1 MNLSV
6 SRSQIGLLLMLN
18 FVYFLLAKLHELP
31 RKSVGAEAIIVPTT
45 YTVSNAKAS
54 FSNKKCVFAGMSF
67 AL

>member
-1 MNLSV
+1 
-6 SRSQIGLLLMLN
+6 MLN
-18 FVYFLLAKLHELP
+18 LMYFLLAKLHELP